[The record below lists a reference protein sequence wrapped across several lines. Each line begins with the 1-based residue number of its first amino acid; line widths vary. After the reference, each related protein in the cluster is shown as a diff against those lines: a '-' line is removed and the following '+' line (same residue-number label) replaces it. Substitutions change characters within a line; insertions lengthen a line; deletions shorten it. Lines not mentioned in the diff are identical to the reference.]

1 MDEIRRKPRSPRLL
15 RDNTAARRHGV
26 RENLVTADLVVRAG
40 RVHGVQCDV
49 VVDRGVIVALTD
61 AGRGGPARR
70 LVDASGLD
78 VLPGAVD
85 AHVHF
90 DAPGRDDWE
99 GWATGS
105 LAAAAGGVTTVV
117 DMPIDSHPP
126 TLTAAAVRDKCA
138 AATGGSL
145 VDFALWGGLVPRNAE
160 ALHPLLDAG
169 VVGLKAFLCDS
180 GWLEFPACTPDALDR
195 GMRAAATA
203 GVPVAVH
210 CEDADLFE
218 HDGRDRPVT
227 SEVAAVATAGAA
239 AARHG
244 ARLHVVHCSSSEAVE
259 ESIRW
264 PGTTVETCPHYLALD
279 DRAASRIGPDAQC
292 CPPVRDESNRRSL
305 VRAVLDGRIDT
316 IASDHSP
323 CPPEEKEGD
332 APFAGVSGVQTTLS
346 VLLNL
351 DLPLA
356 VIDRLRTA
364 AARLCALV
372 GKGALAVGS
381 DADVALVDMAATWTV
396 GPDTLHTRHR
406 RSPFTG
412 RVLPGVV
419 RATLVRGEVVYQD
432 GAPASEPIGRFLA
445 PGAVARRTRLIGL
458 TQ

>member
-1 MDEIRRKPRSPRLL
+1 
-15 RDNTAARRHGV
+15 
-26 RENLVTADLVVRAG
+26 VTADLVVRAG
-40 RVHGVQCDV
+40 KVRGVPRDV
-49 VVDRGVIVALTD
+49 VVDRGVIIALTE

-70 LVDASGLD
+70 SVDADGLD

-126 TLTAAAVRDKCA
+126 TLTAAAVRDKRA
-138 AATGGSL
+138 AATGVSL
-145 VDFALWGGLVPRNAE
+145 VDFALWGGLVPRNVG
-160 ALHPLLDAG
+160 ALNSLLDAG

-180 GWLEFPACTPDALDR
+180 GWPEFPACTPEALDR
-195 GMRAAATA
+195 GMRAAAA
-203 GVPVAVH
+203 ADVPVAVH
-210 CEDADLFE
+210 CEDPDLFE
-218 HDGRDRPVT
+218 RDGRDRPVA

-244 ARLHVVHCSSSEAVE
+244 ARLHVVHCSSSDAVE
-259 ESIRW
+259 ESTRW
-264 PGTTVETCPHYLALD
+264 PGTTVETCPHYLDLD
-279 DRAASRIGPDAQC
+279 DHAAARIGPDAQC
-292 CPPVRDESNRRSL
+292 CPPVRDESNRL
-305 VRAVLDGRIDT
+305 KMVRAALDGSIDT

-346 VLLNL
+346 VLLTL
-351 DLPLA
+351 DLPPTVL
-356 VIDRLRTA
+356 DRLRTA
-364 AARLCALV
+364 AARLCALA
-372 GKGALAVGS
+372 GKGALVVGS
-381 DADVALVDMAATWTV
+381 DADVALVDLAATWTV
-396 GPDTLHTRHR
+396 GPDTLQTRHR

-419 RATLVRGEVVYQD
+419 MATLVRGEVVYED
-432 GAPASEPIGRFLA
+432 GAPAAEPVGRFLV
-445 PGAVARRTRLIGL
+445 PGALARSARLIGVAR
-458 TQ
+458 

>member
-1 MDEIRRKPRSPRLL
+1 MTS
-15 RDNTAARRHGV
+15 
-26 RENLVTADLVVRAG
+26 DLVVRAG
-40 RVHGVQCDV
+40 RVRGVPRDV
-49 VVDRGVIVALTD
+49 VIDRGVIVALTD
-61 AGRGGPARR
+61 AGEGGSARR
-70 LVDASGLD
+70 TVDADGLD
-78 VLPGAVD
+78 VIPGAVD

-90 DAPGRDDWE
+90 DSPGRDDWE

-126 TLTAAAVRDKCA
+126 TLTAAAVRDKRA
-138 AATGGSL
+138 AASGVSL
-145 VDFALWGGLVPRNAE
+145 VDFALWGGVVPRNAE

-195 GMRAAATA
+195 GMRAAAA
-203 GVPVAVH
+203 ADVPVAVH

-218 HDGRDRPVT
+218 EDGRDRPVA
-227 SEVAAVATAGAA
+227 SELSAVATAGAA

-244 ARLHVVHCSSSEAVE
+244 ARLHVVHCSSSESVE
-259 ESIRW
+259 ESTRW

-279 DRAASRIGPDAQC
+279 DQAVSRIGADAWC
-292 CPPVRDESNRRSL
+292 CPPIRNERNRLSM
-305 VRAVLDGRIDT
+305 VRAVLDGSIDT

-323 CPPEEKEGD
+323 CPPEQKEGD

-346 VLLNL
+346 VLLSL
-351 DLPLA
+351 DLPAAAL
-356 VIDRLRTA
+356 DRLRTA
-364 AARLCALV
+364 AARLCALA

-381 DADVALVDMAATWTV
+381 DADVVLVDLAATWTV

-412 RVLPGVV
+412 QVLPGVV
-419 RATLVRGEVVYQD
+419 QATLVRGEVVYQD
-432 GAPASEPIGRFLA
+432 GASASEPIGRFLA
-445 PGAVARRTRLIGL
+445 PGAVARKARLMGVAP
-458 TQ
+458 